1 MTGDILPILKFCSI
15 FLAISFINGGR
26 YLFFRK
32 KLKLIYEEH
41 KAEIDKAIRSDKIK
55 FSVFLIEPLATGDD
69 MLDLLLFKIHSSAK
83 WFVGLLFFYA
93 MSVAFFYLVSLLRQ
107 IRS

>member
-1 MTGDILPILKFCSI
+1 MDNILSILKFCSI

-26 YLFFRK
+26 YLFFRR
-32 KLKLIYEEH
+32 KLNLIYEEH
-41 KAEIDKAIRSDKIK
+41 KEEINKAIRGDKMK
-55 FSVFLIEPLATGDD
+55 FSTFLKEPLETGND

-83 WFVGLLFFYA
+83 WFLGLLFFYVI
-93 MSVAFFYLVSLLRQ
+93 SVAFFYVVSLLQQ